1 MDNEPEVIRQQMEE
15 TRSSLQ
21 DKLETLEQHVTQTV
35 QGAADAATETVQSV
49 KDAVQETV
57 ATVKDTVQD
66 TVGSVKRTFDLNA
79 HVQQHPWAMF
89 VGAVAA
95 GYVATRL
102 LARTRPG
109 EEYSSAPAE
118 MTPPSAVIDV
128 SVPAPPSGKHRNGKH
143 HDAPREKTGLM
154 AAASKRYGEEL
165 TKLQSLAVGML
176 GAVVREVLTSAAAP
190 PVAERITE
198 ILDGVTEK
206 MGGKPIRGPLFQSPP
221 QAATKG
227 NPDEYHFETKVARPM
242 GTT

>member
-1 MDNEPEVIRQQMEE
+1 MDNEPEVIRQHMEE
-15 TRSSLQ
+15 TRTALQ

-66 TVGSVKRTFDLNA
+66 TVVTVKRTFDLNA

-102 LARTRPG
+102 LAPARAVEAST
-109 EEYSSAPAE
+109 APAA
-118 MTPPSAVIDV
+118 MPAAPAVIDI
-128 SVPAPPSGKHRNGKH
+128 STPAPSSGKHRNGKH
-143 HDAPREKTGLM
+143 HEAPREKTGFL

-165 TKLQSLAVGML
+165 TKLQNLAVGML

-221 QAATKG
+221 QAAAKG
-227 NPDEYHFETKVARPM
+227 KPDEYHFETKVPRPM
-242 GTT
+242 GTA

>member
-1 MDNEPEVIRQQMEE
+1 MDNEPEVIRQQMED
-15 TRSSLQ
+15 TRTALQ

-95 GYVATRL
+95 GYVATRI
-102 LARTRPG
+102 LAPAREVEAAT
-109 EEYSSAPAE
+109 APAE
-118 MTPPSAVIDV
+118 MTPPPAVIDV
-128 SVPAPPSGKHRNGKH
+128 STRAPAGKHRNGKH
-143 HDAPREKTGLM
+143 HEAPREKQGFL

-165 TKLQSLAVGML
+165 SKLQGLAVGML

-190 PVAERITE
+190 PVAEQITE

-206 MGGKPIRGPLFQSPP
+206 MGGKPIRGPLFESPP
-221 QAATKG
+221 QAAAKG
-227 NPDEYHFETKVARPM
+227 NPDEYHFETKIPRPM
-242 GTT
+242 GTA

>member
-1 MDNEPEVIRQQMEE
+1 MDNEPEVIRQQMED
-15 TRSSLQ
+15 TRTALQ

-66 TVGSVKRTFDLNA
+66 TVVSVKRTFDLNA
-79 HVQQHPWAMF
+79 HVQKHPWAMF

-102 LARTRPG
+102 LAPSRPG
-109 EEYSSAPAE
+109 DTATAPAE
-118 MTPPSAVIDV
+118 TPPAPAVIGI
-128 SVPAPPSGKHRNGKH
+128 STPAPASSKHRNGKH
-143 HDAPREKTGLM
+143 HHDAAREKPGLL

-190 PVAERITE
+190 PVAEQITE

-206 MGGKPIRGPLFQSPP
+206 MGGKPIRGPLFQTPP
-221 QAATKG
+221 AAPKG
-227 NPDEYHFETKVARPM
+227 KPDEYQFETKVARPM
-242 GTT
+242 GTA